1 MDRHTT
7 DKDTEKRR
15 TEVMKKLGHH
25 NLKLD
30 EYERAFIGCAS
41 AA

>member
-15 TEVMKKLGHH
+15 AEVMKKLGHH

-30 EYERAFIGCAS
+30 EYERASIES
-41 AA
+41 AEI